1 MAEQKIL
8 ISIQINDSQAAK
20 TNKALKVTKDNF
32 NSLTDAEMK
41 SIVADKQKALSA
53 KAVDKALT
61 GQAAA
66 ANAAAKST
74 DNMRATSGLNNAII
88 METSRLASDASFGF
102 TAIAN
107 NLSQLVN
114 LFQMNVKATG
124 SFSSAIA
131 GLFTTQAAFLVGIQL
146 LITYGDRLFEV
157 FMKLVGVSKVYR
169 DALKDAGGEVQSLS
183 GKFEVYVSTLQDV
196 NSTQEEQK
204 IAINGLKK
212 EFPEYIN
219 QLKEADLTLA
229 DVANKTEEATKQNDL
244 YKDSLLELAMSR
256 AAMNSIEEA
265 SAEIIS
271 LRIEREAKMMDL
283 GFEERVDANGKIITV
298 EQQVRDEL
306 ADLESKYQYKYGK
319 IKQQFRMDKLRGL
332 LSMNEEEIK
341 EEESKIDKLVK
352 LVDLENKKLKKAGE
366 PRERDFKQQLLNL
379 DKLEES
385 YRQKSIDQTLL
396 TEDEKIDIE
405 EKFAKK
411 ELEIRLNQFKE
422 RQKLRLDE
430 FLESKASDSEK
441 LQAQKDYNES
451 IILAEQERNDVL
463 IQLEES
469 FDTKRNKLERKRAET
484 AAADVKKAREIQ
496 EKTKEDALQDL
507 TTLFESTNALFY
519 EQNAIFLQNEIDNQ
533 NTILNNVHAT
543 ETQKQEAIQR
553 TAELQRQLRENEY
566 DAAIAEIEF
575 KKSIQLE
582 YVGFAQQTSQLL
594 STLAGKNK
602 GLQNA
607 ALAIEKGAAIAKIIV
622 SANASVLARKAGN
635 VALANPVLIAAD
647 APLMAADIARIKIGA
662 GLSIANIL
670 ATTLTNAK
678 GKKPSGGDS
687 GGGGRTIQ
695 APDFNVVG
703 ASQTSQLAE
712 TVAGQQSKP
721 VKAFVVGKDISTQ
734 QELDR
739 NITNTASFG

>member
-8 ISIQINDSQAAK
+8 ISIQINDRQAK
-20 TNKALKVTKDNF
+20 NTNKVLKVTKDNF
-32 NSLTDAEMK
+32 NSLTEAEIK
-41 SIVADKQKALSA
+41 SIVADKQKVLSA
-53 KAVDKALT
+53 KAVDKSLT
-61 GQAAA
+61 QQAAA
-66 ANAAAKST
+66 ANAAAAAT

-88 METSRLASDASFGF
+88 MESSRLASDASFGF

-114 LFQMNVKATG
+114 LFQLNVRATG

-131 GLFTTQAAFLVGIQL
+131 GLFTAQAAFLIGIQL

-229 DVANKTEEATKQNDL
+229 DVANQTEEATKQNDL

-283 GFEERVDANGKIITV
+283 GFKERVDANGKIITV

-306 ADLESKYQYKYGK
+306 ALLQSKYQFDFSKVSK
-319 IKQQFRMDKLRGL
+319 QFRMDRLKEL

-352 LVDLENKKLKKAGE
+352 LVDLENKKLKGAGKT
-366 PRERDFKQQLLNL
+366 RERDFKQQLLNL

-411 ELEIRLNQFKE
+411 ELEIRLNRFKE

-469 FDTKRNKLERKRAET
+469 FDTKRDKLARKRAERSAEQYSKAFQEELRLIDEFNLERLKAEENYLKSYTDSEIDRVDAAKLVEQERFDAEIRRLNILKEVRLANGESAIDIDQKIANAT
-484 AAADVKKAREIQ
+484 AANSESNIALAEAERDAKIAIANQVGDAIVAVAGEGSTVGKAASIAMAIMNTREAFTAALGAEPYGPWNIAQAAATLAVGMAQVKKIIA
-496 EKTKEDALQDL
+496 TKIPGKDPSA
-507 TTLFESTNALFY
+507 ST
-519 EQNAIFLQNEIDNQ
+519 
-533 NTILNNVHAT
+533 
-543 ETQKQEAIQR
+543 
-553 TAELQRQLRENEY
+553 
-566 DAAIAEIEF
+566 
-575 KKSIQLE
+575 S
-582 YVGFAQQTSQLL
+582 
-594 STLAGKNK
+594 STM
-602 GLQNA
+602 
-607 ALAIEKGAAIAKIIV
+607 E
-622 SANASVLARKAGN
+622 
-635 VALANPVLIAAD
+635 
-647 APLMAADIARIKIGA
+647 
-662 GLSIANIL
+662 
-670 ATTLTNAK
+670 
-678 GKKPSGGDS
+678 
-687 GGGGRTIQ
+687 

-712 TVAGQQSKP
+712 TVAAQQSKP

>member
-8 ISIQINDSQAAK
+8 ISIQINDRQAK
-20 TNKALKVTKDNF
+20 NTNKVLKVTKDNF
-32 NSLTDAEMK
+32 NSLTEAEIK
-41 SIVADKQKALSA
+41 SIVADKQKVLSA
-53 KAVDKALT
+53 KAVDKSLT
-61 GQAAA
+61 QQAAA
-66 ANAAAKST
+66 ANAAAAAT

-88 METSRLASDASFGF
+88 MESSRLASDASFGF

-131 GLFTTQAAFLVGIQL
+131 GLFTAQAAFLIGIQL

-229 DVANKTEEATKQNDL
+229 DVANQTEEATKQNDL

-283 GFEERVDANGKIITV
+283 GFKERVDANGKIITV

-306 ADLESKYQYKYGK
+306 ALLQSKYQFDFSKVSK
-319 IKQQFRMDKLRGL
+319 QFRMDRLKEL

-352 LVDLENKKLKKAGE
+352 LVDLENKKLKGAGKT
-366 PRERDFKQQLLNL
+366 RERDFKQQLLNL

-411 ELEIRLNQFKE
+411 ELEIRLNRFKE

-469 FDTKRNKLERKRAET
+469 FDTKRDKLARKRAERSAEQYSKAFQEELRLIDEFNLERLKAEENYLKSYTDSEIDRVDAAKLVEQERFDAEIRRLNILKEVRLANGESAIDIDQKIANAT
-484 AAADVKKAREIQ
+484 AANSESNIALAEAERDAKIAIANQVGDAIVAVAGEGSTVGKAASIAMAIMNTREAFTAALGAEPYGPWNIAQAAATLAVGMAQVKKIIA
-496 EKTKEDALQDL
+496 TKIPGKDPSA
-507 TTLFESTNALFY
+507 ST
-519 EQNAIFLQNEIDNQ
+519 
-533 NTILNNVHAT
+533 
-543 ETQKQEAIQR
+543 
-553 TAELQRQLRENEY
+553 
-566 DAAIAEIEF
+566 
-575 KKSIQLE
+575 S
-582 YVGFAQQTSQLL
+582 
-594 STLAGKNK
+594 STM
-602 GLQNA
+602 
-607 ALAIEKGAAIAKIIV
+607 E
-622 SANASVLARKAGN
+622 
-635 VALANPVLIAAD
+635 
-647 APLMAADIARIKIGA
+647 
-662 GLSIANIL
+662 
-670 ATTLTNAK
+670 
-678 GKKPSGGDS
+678 
-687 GGGGRTIQ
+687 

-712 TVAGQQSKP
+712 AVSTQQATP
-721 VKAFVVGKDISTQ
+721 VRAFVVGKDISTQ

>member
-8 ISIQINDSQAAK
+8 ISIKINDREAANTQK
-20 TNKALKVTKDNF
+20 QLKVTKDNF
-32 NSLTDAEMK
+32 NSLTEAEIK

-61 GQAAA
+61 QQAAA
-66 ANAAAKST
+66 ANAAAAAT

-88 METSRLASDASFGF
+88 MESSRLASDASFGF

-131 GLFTTQAAFLVGIQL
+131 GLFTAQAAFLIGIQL

-229 DVANKTEEATKQNDL
+229 DVANQTEEATKQNDL

-283 GFEERVDANGKIITV
+283 GFKERVDANGKIITV

-306 ADLESKYQYKYGK
+306 ALLQSKYQFDFSKVSK
-319 IKQQFRMDKLRGL
+319 QFRMDRLKEL

-352 LVDLENKKLKKAGE
+352 LVDLENKKLKGAGKT
-366 PRERDFKQQLLNL
+366 RERDFKQQLLNL

-411 ELEIRLNQFKE
+411 ELEIRLNRFKE

-469 FDTKRNKLERKRAET
+469 FDTKRDKLARKRAERSAEQYSKAFQEELRLIDEFNLERLKAEENYLKSYTDSEIDRVDAAKLVEQERFDAEIRRLNILKEVRLANGESAIDIDQKIANAT
-484 AAADVKKAREIQ
+484 AANSESNIALAEAERDAKIAIANQVGDAIVAVAGEGSTVGKAASIAMAIMNTREAFTAALGAEPYGPWNIAQAAATLAVGMAQVKKIIA
-496 EKTKEDALQDL
+496 TKIPGKDPSA
-507 TTLFESTNALFY
+507 ST
-519 EQNAIFLQNEIDNQ
+519 
-533 NTILNNVHAT
+533 
-543 ETQKQEAIQR
+543 
-553 TAELQRQLRENEY
+553 
-566 DAAIAEIEF
+566 
-575 KKSIQLE
+575 S
-582 YVGFAQQTSQLL
+582 
-594 STLAGKNK
+594 STM
-602 GLQNA
+602 
-607 ALAIEKGAAIAKIIV
+607 E
-622 SANASVLARKAGN
+622 
-635 VALANPVLIAAD
+635 
-647 APLMAADIARIKIGA
+647 
-662 GLSIANIL
+662 
-670 ATTLTNAK
+670 
-678 GKKPSGGDS
+678 
-687 GGGGRTIQ
+687 

-712 TVAGQQSKP
+712 AVSTQQATP
-721 VKAFVVGKDISTQ
+721 VRAFVVGKDISTQ

>member
-32 NSLTDAEMK
+32 NSLTDAEK
-41 SIVADKQKALSA
+41 EKIVADKQLVLSA
-53 KAVDKALT
+53 KELDKALT
-61 GQAAA
+61 QQAAA

-131 GLFTTQAAFLVGIQL
+131 GLFTAQAAFLVGIQL